1 MDHGFTVFLTVK
13 NLITIMFK
21 INFKYYE
28 GFNMKFIVQKYGG
41 TSIGQ
46 ADRMKSVAV
55 IVKDSLKNDVFG
67 MSSVLVM
74 PNRSGPWLW

>member
-1 MDHGFTVFLTVK
+1 
-13 NLITIMFK
+13 
-21 INFKYYE
+21 
-28 GFNMKFIVQKYGG
+28 MKFIVQKYGG